1 MSDLTSFLF
10 LCPSGHPGERNRYR
24 AVEGKS
30 CELCPACF
38 NCDLQGKRGQS
49 QVARFPKPD
58 AAKKTA
64 SAPQRVAK
72 QHSTMEKGV
81 HTSPQLALSGLSHPV
96 LSLRTNTSRN
106 CFPMFQYRSSAILC
120 GEFGEFLNQG
130 GAKSQLRTAERMK
143 ACPGIVSTDRRAR
156 TSLRTVA
163 RQIIRFE
170 LSRIFFANR
179 QVFRLLP
186 TLIENISES
195 KQKSCA

>member
-10 LCPSGHPGERNRYR
+10 LCPSGHPGERNRYS

-81 HTSPQLALSGLSHPV
+81 HTSPQLAASGLSHPV
-96 LSLRTNTSRN
+96 LSLSL
-106 CFPMFQYRSSAILC
+106 FAHIHLAIVSQRSSTKFSKTLWRV
-120 GEFGEFLNQG
+120 GEFLNQG

-156 TSLRTVA
+156 TS
-163 RQIIRFE
+163 Q
-170 LSRIFFANR
+170 
-179 QVFRLLP
+179 
-186 TLIENISES
+186 
-195 KQKSCA
+195 